1 MKKLAAILAISFAV
15 SGCSTVKGWIPS
27 FWDDNQSARIIDVRL
42 KVESIDC
49 KQPQLPQAEA
59 VAREIR
65 WFELYSESKGW
76 RQNDVLKLTAPMKES
91 VDDWVKRSKEKEGSN
106 FYCETKKKI
115 LTEQSKR
122 AAEAILGR
130 F

>member
-1 MKKLAAILAISFAV
+1 MKNLLAVVLISV
-15 SGCSTVKGWIPS
+15 SLTGCSTVKEWIPS

-49 KQPQLPQAEA
+49 RQHQLPQAES

-91 VDDWVKRSKEKEGSN
+91 VNDWVKRSREKEGSA

>member
-1 MKKLAAILAISFAV
+1 MKNLLAVVLISV
-15 SGCSTVKGWIPS
+15 SLTGCSTVKEWIPS

-49 KQPQLPQAEA
+49 KQLQLPQAEA

-91 VDDWVKRSKEKEGSN
+91 VDDWVKRSREKEGSA
-106 FYCETKKKI
+106 FYCESKKKI
-115 LTEQSKR
+115 LAEQSKR

>member
-1 MKKLAAILAISFAV
+1 MKKLIAIVAISLTV

-42 KVESIDC
+42 RVDSIDC
-49 KQPQLPQAEA
+49 AQPQLPQAEA
-59 VAREIR
+59 LSRELR

-76 RQNDVLKLTAPMKES
+76 RQNDVLKLTAPMKETT
-91 VDDWVKRSKEKEGSN
+91 DDWVKRSREKEGSKV
-106 FYCETKKKI
+106 YCEMKKKV
-115 LTEQSKR
+115 LVEQSKR
-122 AAEAILGR
+122 AASAVLGR

>member
-1 MKKLAAILAISFAV
+1 MKKLIAIAAISLTV

-42 KVESIDC
+42 RVDSIDC
-49 KQPQLPQAEA
+49 AQPQLPQAEA
-59 VAREIR
+59 LSRELR

-76 RQNDVLKLTAPMKES
+76 RQNDVLKLTAPMKETT
-91 VDDWVKRSKEKEGSN
+91 DDWVKRSREKEGSKV
-106 FYCETKKKI
+106 YCEMKKKV
-115 LTEQSKR
+115 LVEQSKR
-122 AAEAILGR
+122 AASAVLGR